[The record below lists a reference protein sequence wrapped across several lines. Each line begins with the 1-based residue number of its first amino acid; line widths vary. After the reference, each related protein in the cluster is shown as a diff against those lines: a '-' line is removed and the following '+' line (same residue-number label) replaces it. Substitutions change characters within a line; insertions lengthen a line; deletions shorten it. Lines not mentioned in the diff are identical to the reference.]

1 MPLPSWEE
9 DREEKPNLTHGQ
21 VKEYVSSSLYLGLF
35 IDTEMD
41 LNFMRLG
48 HQIDIMIIIF
58 ALLTGS
64 VQFNIFIS

>member
-1 MPLPSWEE
+1 MPLLSWEE